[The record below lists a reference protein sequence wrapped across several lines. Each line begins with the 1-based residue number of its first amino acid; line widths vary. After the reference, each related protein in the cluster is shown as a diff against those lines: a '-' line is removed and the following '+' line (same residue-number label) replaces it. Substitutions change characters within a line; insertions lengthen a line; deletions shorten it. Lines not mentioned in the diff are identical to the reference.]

1 MLKGFTQAT
10 PRTTLEKVE
19 LWDGSNHI
27 RPNIVPQ
34 GMVCEVRLSL
44 WLVYLRVQSDH
55 FFLLWLVLGT
65 LKIVLSTISAGMDD
79 ISSI

>member
-10 PRTTLEKVE
+10 PPTLEKVE
-19 LWDGSNHI
+19 LWDGSSHI

-44 WLVYLRVQSDH
+44 WLVYLRVQSVH
-55 FFLLWLVLGT
+55 FFFV
-65 LKIVLSTISAGMDD
+65 VVSTRYT
-79 ISSI
+79 